1 MMKYDTDIL
10 PMYLQKVLT
19 RENPPEADSPERT
32 KWEKR
37 LFLWEETQET
47 ERRDTEQNPLCNRVE
62 G

>member
-19 RENPPEADSPERT
+19 RENLPEADSPERA
-32 KWEKR
+32 KREKR
-37 LFLWEETQET
+37 LFLWEETQKM
-47 ERRDTEQNPLCNRVE
+47 ERRDTGQNPLCNSME